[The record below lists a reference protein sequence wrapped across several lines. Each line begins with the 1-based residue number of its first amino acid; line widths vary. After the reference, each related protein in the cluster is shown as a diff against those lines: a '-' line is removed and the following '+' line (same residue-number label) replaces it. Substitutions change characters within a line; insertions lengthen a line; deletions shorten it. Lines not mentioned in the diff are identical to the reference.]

1 MRILKV
7 IFLSGFLS
15 LIFLLPLYTV
25 GQEKLLIPFR
35 VDKQWGYANSMRKII
50 ISPVYDSVGLFN
62 SSKSIGDYANVKQGD
77 QFFNINMQGER
88 VADTIKDGATLKLE
102 TMILKSLKKYKRDI
116 EEYLYFYTKD
126 SMLGIKYE
134 KDTLTRPKF
143 LDFGEYSNGL
153 TSLKTKKGWA
163 LYDSTGRRLSSTYD
177 SISEI
182 RYKFIIVRK
191 NNKYGLIDKTGKVI
205 IKLKY
210 KHLESV
216 SFKSFV
222 ARRKGAYGLID
233 SNENLLVPYV
243 FSRVD
248 TFPYRRS
255 RCYLFYSDTGNYV
268 YINDK
273 GERFE
278 Q

>member
-1 MRILKV
+1 MRIPEV
-7 IFLSGFLS
+7 FLPGFLS

-35 VDKQWGYANSMRKII
+35 VDKQWGYANEMREIK

-62 SSKSIGDYANVKQGD
+62 SSKSSGDYANVKQGNA
-77 QFFNINMQGER
+77 FFNINMQGER
-88 VADTIKDGATLKLE
+88 VADTIKDGVSLKLE
-102 TMILKSLKKYKRDI
+102 TMILGSLKKYKHDI
-116 EEYLYFYTKD
+116 EEYLFFYTKD
-126 SMLGIKYE
+126 GMLGIKYE
-134 KDTLTRPKF
+134 KDTLVGPKF
-143 LDFGEYSNGL
+143 VNFGEYSNGL
-153 TSLKTKKGWA
+153 ASLKTKKGWA

-177 SISEI
+177 SLSEI
-182 RYKFIIVRK
+182 RNNFIIVMK

-205 IKLKY
+205 IKRKY
-210 KHLESV
+210 QHLESV

-222 ARRKGAYGLID
+222 ARKRGAYGLID
-233 SNENLLVPYV
+233 SNEKLLVPYV
-243 FSRVD
+243 FSRVN
-248 TFPYRRS
+248 TLPYRRS
-255 RCYLFYSDTGNYV
+255 RCYLFYGDTGSYV